1 MVGTVS
7 SLRCLMGSGRT
18 GTESVDC
25 AEKEKSIPNTKFD
38 GCNINTQYSTPV
50 YGCMEMKN
58 CNNTETYPD
67 LTKIKCCNSGDNC
80 NDQSLLN
87 SIAPS
92 KTICGALCFTSLLV
106 LFLFQ
111 WYSFYCPALLFLLFG
126 SIRPK
131 LSWIGFTG
139 TYSCANFEYR

>member
-1 MVGTVS
+1 MGT
-7 SLRCLMGSGRT
+7 GIT

-25 AEKEKSIPNTKFD
+25 ATKEQPGMKLD
-38 GCNINTQYSTPV
+38 GCGINTQYRTAV
-50 YGCMEMKN
+50 YGCQEMKN
-58 CNNTETYPD
+58 CNNTEMYPD

-87 SIAPS
+87 IAPS

-111 WYSFYCPALLFLLFG
+111 
-126 SIRPK
+126 
-131 LSWIGFTG
+131 
-139 TYSCANFEYR
+139 